1 MICLGNKR
9 KKENQVRLEFCGT
22 NTVEVTGS
30 MLLANHYDYT
40 LEKNINIL
48 IECGSSQSSSVLNNY
63 NTNQSLIDK
72 LSTKKI
78 DYIILC
84 DAHQDHTGNTVAVAK
99 NSKPL
104 KIFTSPMAK
113 PILNVMWADSA
124 FILEKDC
131 QWLKDKKGIKA
142 KPFFTVS
149 DIEIAEGLIETV
161 ETDIMYNITP
171 NIQMRYLKNKH
182 NIASCSLELFFKDKN
197 SRVHKLFYSS
207 DLGSTFEPSYF
218 VADEQKPPRSA
229 NVSIIESTY
238 GAYDR
243 EFITKK
249 LRKKELTDLKNV
261 LDKTILEKKG
271 SCLFPT
277 FSYQRTVTLAKIL
290 YDIISKDERY
300 DEIPIVIDGNLSN
313 NLIDVFERN
322 CVDEDKNHITQL
334 LEWKNLLRLRSYK
347 ESVRFLDQSSKI
359 ILSSAG
365 FCHTG
370 RVQLWLK
377 ELLPY
382 KRNTIVFTGY
392 TGNQG
397 SVATKIKEKDETH
410 QKTIKIDKS
419 TILMNS
425 DVVSFNSFSSH
436 LMRNELVNYATSI
449 QTSDYLCLV
458 HGSENAKIEL
468 AETIN
473 KRFEDECVSTKV
485 VIPKK
490 NQVIYF

>member
-1 MICLGNKR
+1 MSNK
-9 KKENQVRLEFCGT
+9 KKKDLQVRLEFLGT
-22 NTVEVTGS
+22 NTVDVTGS
-30 MLLANHYDYT
+30 ALLATHFDHELNRD
-40 LEKNINIL
+40 INIL
-48 IECGSSQSSSVLNNY
+48 IECGSYQASSILNNY
-63 NTNQSLIDK
+63 NTNKVLVEKINS
-72 LSTKKI
+72 KKI
-78 DYIILC
+78 DYIILA

-104 KIFTSPMAK
+104 KIFMSPIAK

-124 FILEKDC
+124 FINEKDC

-142 KPFFTVS
+142 KPLFTTG
-149 DIEIAEGLIETV
+149 DIEITDELIETID
-161 ETDIMYNITP
+161 TDIMYNITP
-171 NIQMRYLKNKH
+171 NIHMRYLKNKH
-182 NIASCSLELFFKDKN
+182 NIASCSLELFFKNKN
-197 SRVHKLFYSS
+197 SRVSKLFYSS

-218 VADEQKPPRSA
+218 VANEQKPPRSA
-229 NVSIIESTY
+229 NVTIIESTY
-238 GAYDR
+238 GNYDR

-249 LRKKELTDLKNV
+249 LRKKELQDLKKV
-261 LDKTILEKKG
+261 LEKTILEKQG
-271 SCLFPT
+271 SVLFPT
-277 FSYQRTVTLAKIL
+277 FSYQRMPALAKII
-290 YDIISKDERY
+290 YDMISTDERFSN
-300 DEIPIVIDGNLSN
+300 IPLVIDSNLAN

-322 CVDEDKNHITQL
+322 CTGEDKDNLDKL
-334 LEWKNLLRLRSYK
+334 LEWKNLIRLRSYK
-347 ESVRFLDQSSKI
+347 ESVKFLDQKSKI

-382 KRNTIVFTGY
+382 KRNTVVFTGY

-397 SVATKIKEKDETH
+397 SVATKIREKDETH

-419 TILMNS
+419 TVLMNS

-473 KRFEDECVSTKV
+473 KRFEDECISTKV
-485 VIPKK
+485 VIPKR

>member
-1 MICLGNKR
+1 MGSKK
-9 KKENQVRLEFCGT
+9 KKENQVRLEFSGT

-30 MLLANHYDYT
+30 MLLATHYDNT
-40 LEKNINIL
+40 LDKNVNIL

-63 NTNQSLIDK
+63 NTNRNLIDR

-84 DAHQDHTGNTVAVAK
+84 DSHQDHTGNTIAVAK
-99 NSKPL
+99 NVKPL
-104 KIFTSPMAK
+104 KIFMRPIAK

-131 QWLKDKKGIKA
+131 QWLKDKKGIKT

-149 DIEIAEGLIETV
+149 DIDIVEGLIETV

-207 DLGSTFEPSYF
+207 DLGSTFEPSYY
-218 VADEQKPPRSA
+218 VSKEQKPPRSA
-229 NVSIIESTY
+229 NVSIVESTY
-238 GAYDR
+238 GEYDR

-249 LRKKELTDLKNV
+249 LRKKELVDLKNV
-261 LDKTILEKKG
+261 LEKTIIEKKG
-271 SCLFPT
+271 SVLFPT
-277 FSYQRTVTLAKIL
+277 FSYQRTVVLAKIL
-290 YDIISKDERY
+290 HDIISKDERY
-300 DEIPIVIDGNLSN
+300 DKIPVVIDGNLSN

-322 CVDEDKNHITQL
+322 CVGEDKENINQL

-347 ESVRFLDQSSKI
+347 ESVRYLDQSSKI

-377 ELLPY
+377 ELLPH
-382 KRNTIVFTGY
+382 KRNTVVFIGY

-473 KRFEDECVSTKV
+473 KRFEDECLSTKV
-485 VIPKK
+485 IIPKK